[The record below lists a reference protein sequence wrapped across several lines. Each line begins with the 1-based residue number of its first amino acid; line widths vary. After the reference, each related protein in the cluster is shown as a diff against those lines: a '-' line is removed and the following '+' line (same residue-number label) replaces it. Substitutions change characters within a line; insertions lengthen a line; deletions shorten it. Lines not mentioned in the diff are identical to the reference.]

1 MANFPW
7 EPVDQGRPAS
17 EGGPASQS
25 DDAKFSVS
33 ETQRLQSEAQSRISG
48 DQHPNQ
54 VGSAP

>member
-1 MANFPW
+1 MASFPW

-33 ETQRLQSEAQSRISG
+33 EIQRLQSEAQSRIDETRHDTIG
-48 DQHPNQ
+48 N
-54 VGSAP
+54 AP